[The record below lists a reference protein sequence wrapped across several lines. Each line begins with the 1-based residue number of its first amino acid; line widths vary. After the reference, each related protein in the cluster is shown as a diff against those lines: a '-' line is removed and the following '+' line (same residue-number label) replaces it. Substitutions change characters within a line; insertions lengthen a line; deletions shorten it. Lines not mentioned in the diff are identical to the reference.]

1 MFVCITPDLYA
12 SLSPCGEM
20 AGSKAR
26 GPAPESR
33 SGVPPETE
41 TRHRV
46 CSRPVITRLCP
57 SPAHAHPRI
66 AVLSN
71 VIRRASPPSID
82 DRYRSVTAGLL
93 TRAYATVLLS
103 EEMQGRGSPMGFGG
117 GDEMLCASIASN
129 EATAVCQS
137 S

>member
-1 MFVCITPDLYA
+1 MFVCFGPVVFA
-12 SLSPCGEM
+12 SWSPGGEL
-20 AGSKAR
+20 AVPEAR
-26 GPAPESR
+26 GPAPASR
-33 SGVPPETE
+33 SGVPPETGA
-41 TRHRV
+41 RHRV
-46 CSRPVITRLCP
+46 CSRPVIARLCP

-103 EEMQGRGSPMGFGG
+103 GEMQGR
-117 GDEMLCASIASN
+117 
-129 EATAVCQS
+129 
-137 S
+137 